1 MAMKSMVVLNRG
13 KDRIGETTTIMIQT
27 ILETTMVKSG
37 AEGQGVSMDK
47 ARMASTM
54 QLHLETDQEGIITT
68 NKRQLRLKSH
78 TSKY

>member
-1 MAMKSMVVLNRG
+1 MTMKSMVVLNRG

-27 ILETTMVKSG
+27 ILETTMVKSEI
-37 AEGQGVSMDK
+37 EGQGVSMEK

-68 NKRQLRLKSH
+68 NKRHLRLKSH